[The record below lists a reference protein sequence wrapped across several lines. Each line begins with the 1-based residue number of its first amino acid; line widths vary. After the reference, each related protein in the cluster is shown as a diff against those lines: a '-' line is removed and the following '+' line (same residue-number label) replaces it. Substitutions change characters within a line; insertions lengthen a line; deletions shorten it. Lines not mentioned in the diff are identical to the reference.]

1 VKYWLLWL
9 VLLLPAAPVVFAAE
23 LPATGTVEALF
34 TPWDDAEGE
43 LLREIGA
50 ARRTIHVQA
59 YLLTSRNIARALAA
73 AHERGVSVALL
84 ADREMVV
91 RGENSQVPQLAA
103 VGLPVWLES
112 RYAIAHNKIVLIDA
126 EGSHPV
132 VITGSYNFTFSA
144 QARNAEN
151 LLFLRGNRPLA
162 QAYLA
167 NWRRHR
173 ADAQLFSGEGLP

>member
-59 YLLTSRNIARALAA
+59 YLQ
-73 AHERGVSVALL
+73 H
-84 ADREMVV
+84 
-91 RGENSQVPQLAA
+91 
-103 VGLPVWLES
+103 
-112 RYAIAHNKIVLIDA
+112 
-126 EGSHPV
+126 
-132 VITGSYNFTFSA
+132 
-144 QARNAEN
+144 
-151 LLFLRGNRPLA
+151 RPGIGGGA
-162 QAYLA
+162 
-167 NWRRHR
+167 
-173 ADAQLFSGEGLP
+173 